1 MNFQALLQAAKVL
14 FPNNSRLFEA
24 AEKAAEFCKNYEES
38 ENGFNQIVKDL
49 NLSPEFLAK
58 AKNTLN
64 NPAIANKINLL
75 SPNLAQ
81 RMQETVSNIKVNSPQ
96 TGFGQSM
103 SSSDNDLN
111 ALRDRLS
118 KL

>member
-1 MNFQALLQAAKVL
+1 MNFPALLQAAKML
-14 FPNNSRLFEA
+14 FPNNSKLFEA
-24 AEKAAEFCKNYEES
+24 AEKAAEFCKTYDES
-38 ENGFNQIVKDL
+38 EAGFNQIVKDL

-58 AKNTLN
+58 AKGALN

-96 TGFGQSM
+96 TGFGQPM
-103 SSSDNDLN
+103 SSGDNDLN
-111 ALRDRLS
+111 TLRDRLS